1 VAKHGHSTSII
12 GVCILNL
19 IEHSSIPRRHFVVD
33 RAGLR
38 TLGSFLASC
47 RGVACRATHL
57 AKVVPR
63 GSRPASQQAL
73 HARRRYRL
81 KDTGV
86 EERRAGPAGLI
97 RGTMSRP
104 ELCLL
109 SGPFPPASSLADRMP
124 QVIIHFLDQLHCMDA
139 CTHPPFGTFLN
150 TPIQLD
156 D

>member
-1 VAKHGHSTSII
+1 LLSTGRVYVRWEVSWLAA
-12 GVCILNL
+12 V
-19 IEHSSIPRRHFVVD
+19 
-33 RAGLR
+33 
-38 TLGSFLASC
+38 ASC
-47 RGVACRATHL
+47 AAPHTWQKSCRA
-57 AKVVPR
+57 AAGR
-63 GSRPASQQAL
+63 QSQQAL
-73 HARRRYRL
+73 HARRRCRL
-81 KDTGV
+81 KDTTGV

-124 QVIIHFLDQLHCMDA
+124 QVIIHFLDQLNCMDA